1 MKILFPVSIL
11 DNEPET
17 KENIRL
23 ALEETINETR
33 ANVDIDGYCVDI
45 SISHVYNKPATIKHY
60 VRAWPAII
68 REYLRDQCCTVLNH
82 IRLPF
87 EASNEQ
93 DVIKSLK
100 AAAKDALNEWSI
112 DSNTCTILKY
122 TTPYYSVYDTRCQ
135 IDDEHAK
142 EILKHPEQYR
152 IAKCTV
158 KKKG

>member
-1 MKILFPVSIL
+1 MKILFPICL
-11 DNEPET
+11 LEDEPET

-23 ALEETINETR
+23 ALEETIDETR
-33 ANVDIDGYCVDI
+33 ANVDPDGYCVEI
-45 SISHVYNKPATIKHY
+45 NISHVYDKPKTIEHY

-68 REYLRDQCCTVLNH
+68 REYLRDQCYTVLNH

-87 EASNEQ
+87 EAPNEQ
-93 DVIKSLK
+93 DVIKDLK

-112 DSNTCTILKY
+112 NSNACTILKY

-135 IDDEHAK
+135 IDDEHTK

-158 KKKG
+158 RKKG

>member
-1 MKILFPVSIL
+1 MMILFPVSIL
-11 DNEPET
+11 DSEPET
-17 KENIRL
+17 KENIRI

-33 ANVDIDGYCVDI
+33 ANVDPDGYCVEI
-45 SISHVYNKPATIKHY
+45 NISHVYDKPKTIEHY

-68 REYLRDQCCTVLNH
+68 REYLRDQCYTVLNH

-87 EASNEQ
+87 EAPNTQ
-93 DVIKSLK
+93 DAIKDLK

-112 DSNTCTILKY
+112 DSNACTILKY
-122 TTPYYSVYDTRCQ
+122 TTPFYSVYDTRCQ

-158 KKKG
+158 RKKG

>member
-1 MKILFPVSIL
+1 MLILFPVSIL

-17 KENIRL
+17 KENIRI

-33 ANVDIDGYCVDI
+33 ANVTPDGYCVEI
-45 SISHVYNKPATIKHY
+45 NISHVYDKPKIIEHY

-68 REYLRDQCCTVLNH
+68 QEYLRDQCYTVLNH
-82 IRLPF
+82 IPLPF
-87 EASNEQ
+87 KAPNEQ
-93 DVIKSLK
+93 DIIKDLK

-112 DSNTCTILKY
+112 DSNACTILKY

>member
-1 MKILFPVSIL
+1 MLILFPVSIL

-17 KENIRL
+17 KENIRIT
-23 ALEETINETR
+23 LEETINETR
-33 ANVDIDGYCVDI
+33 ANADIDGYCVEID
-45 SISHVYNKPATIKHY
+45 ISHVYDKPEIIEHY
-60 VRAWPAII
+60 VRAWPVII
-68 REYLRDQCCTVLNH
+68 QEYLRDQCHTALNH

-87 EASNEQ
+87 KAPNEQ
-93 DVIKSLK
+93 DVIKGLK

-112 DSNTCTILKY
+112 DSNACTILKY

-135 IDDEHAK
+135 IDDEHTK

-158 KKKG
+158 RKKG

>member
-1 MKILFPVSIL
+1 MIILFPVSIL

-17 KENIRL
+17 KENIRI
-23 ALEETINETR
+23 AMEETINETR

-45 SISHVYNKPATIKHY
+45 SISHVYDKPAIIEHY
-60 VRAWPAII
+60 VRAWPAMI
-68 REYLRDQCCTVLNH
+68 REYLRNQCYTALNH
-82 IRLPF
+82 IPLPF
-87 EASNEQ
+87 KAPNEQ
-93 DVIKSLK
+93 DVIKDLK

-112 DSNTCTILKY
+112 DSNACTILKY

-135 IDDEHAK
+135 IDDKHIQ